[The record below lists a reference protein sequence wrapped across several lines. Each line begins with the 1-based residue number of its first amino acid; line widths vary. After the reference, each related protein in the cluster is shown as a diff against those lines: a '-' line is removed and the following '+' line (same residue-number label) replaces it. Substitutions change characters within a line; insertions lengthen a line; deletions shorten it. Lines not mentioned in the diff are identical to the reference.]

1 VLHNQGDG
9 LCIEADPH
17 QTDDVLVL
25 EVAHQLGL
33 LEQLC
38 KLAGSLSQAL
48 RD

>member
-1 VLHNQGDG
+1 VLHDQGDG
-9 LCIEADPH
+9 FGVEADSH

-48 RD
+48 RH

>member
-1 VLHNQGDG
+1 VLHDQGDRLG
-9 LCIEADPH
+9 VEADPH
-17 QTDDVLVL
+17 QTDDVFVL
-25 EVAHQLGL
+25 EVAHQLSL